1 MLEKIE
7 ISNAEWEI
15 MRVIWTLGE
24 TTSRQIIEVLSDKK
38 NWKPATT
45 KTLIGRLVSKE
56 YVGTRREG
64 RAYIYYPV
72 IKEQKTINEQVLTNF
87 ENICQMHVGQ
97 TLVEVLN
104 NVKLSKNDIKKLE
117 EVLKIKFKDAPEK
130 LSCNCVSEK
139 YCNCNRG

>member
-45 KTLIGRLVSKE
+45 KTLIGRLVSKG

-72 IKEQKTINEQVLTNF
+72 IKEQ
-87 ENICQMHVGQ
+87 
-97 TLVEVLN
+97 
-104 NVKLSKNDIKKLE
+104 
-117 EVLKIKFKDAPEK
+117 
-130 LSCNCVSEK
+130 
-139 YCNCNRG
+139 